1 MKWYQRIPFLFR
13 RKPAPK
19 SSTSA
24 VAGDAIAE
32 VLKELP
38 PLKGRRQTPSE
49 IAIAGRSARGYASFN
64 RPWLATESDI
74 ANLQAPELSEF
85 MADVSPEISKALWDS
100 QRMCNPGMKYDCFI
114 PGTLNE
120 DPEGKALIDAFFERL
135 KYLYGSVDVPINRL
149 FLNAQLRGAF
159 VVELVLDSDRRTPVD
174 LATPDPSIFQFRVK
188 ADPVRGDVWELGYV
202 PIGGA
207 GGSQF
212 ISLDE
217 IPTVKYVPIDPLPNR
232 PFGRAPMAPALF
244 SSTFLLGMLH
254 DLRRV
259 IMQQGYP
266 RIDIK
271 VDFAKLAARADEVTA
286 NNPTALQAYLKEKTD
301 QIIDAYGTLEPDDAF
316 VHDDAVE
323 VVGSVG
329 AVTTTTLGG
338 IDAMIKAVERI
349 SVRALKTVPLL
360 QSIDEAT
367 SEANANRQYEI
378 YAAGIK
384 SLQHYVENIL
394 EVLLELA
401 LRAQGRICKVHVR
414 FAELRAA
421 EMLRDAQTE
430 MLRIQNAKDKRDEG
444 WIDQNAASIE
454 IAGKPPV
461 LEEPIYRT
469 LEREQ
474 MEAEKDSGTPNN
486 ASQKAMDNAD
496 PGADRRAKVLQMVL
510 PVKG

>member
-1 MKWYQRIPFLFR
+1 MSWIDRITHYF
-13 RKPAPK
+13 RKPPAPPA
-19 SSTSA
+19 TTA
-24 VAGDAIAE
+24 GAPAGDAITE
-32 VLKELP
+32 VLKALP

-49 IAIAGRSARGYASFN
+49 IAVAGRAARGYRSFN
-64 RPWLATESDI
+64 RPWLLTEGDI
-74 ANLQAPELSEF
+74 SNLEAPELIELLSD
-85 MADVSPEISKALWDS
+85 ASPEISKALWDAL
-100 QRMCNPGMKYDCFI
+100 RMCNPGVKVDVFI
-114 PGTLNE
+114 PGTLTE
-120 DPEGKALIDAFFERL
+120 DTEGKALVEAFFERL
-135 KYLYGSVDVPINRL
+135 KYLYGSLDVPINRL
-149 FLNAQLRGAF
+149 YLNAWVRGAF
-159 VVELVLDSDRRTPVD
+159 VSEIVLDKDRRTPVD
-174 LATPDPSIFQFRVK
+174 LATPDPIIFSFRVR

-202 PIGGA
+202 PTGQG

-232 PFGRAPMAPALF
+232 PFGRAPIAPALF
-244 SSTFLLGMLH
+244 SATFLLGMLH

-271 VDFAKLAARADEVTA
+271 VNFSLLAQRADEMTSADPVK
-286 NNPTALQAYLKEKTD
+286 LQNFLNEKT
-301 QIIDAYGTLEPDDAF
+301 QEIISAYSSLLPDDAF

-323 VVGSVG
+323 IMGSVG

-338 IDAMIKAVERI
+338 IDAMIQAVERI

-360 QSIDEAT
+360 QSIDDST

-394 EVLLELA
+394 EVQLELA
-401 LRAQGRICKVHVR
+401 LRAQGRISKVQVR

-430 MLRIQNAKDKRDEG
+430 MLRIQNARDKRDEG

-469 LEREQ
+469 IERQQ
-474 MEAEKDSGTPNN
+474 MEQQAAQKQPNN
-486 ASQKAMDNAD
+486 ASQNAMNNAD
-496 PGADRRAKVLQMVL
+496 PGADRSGNVIKM